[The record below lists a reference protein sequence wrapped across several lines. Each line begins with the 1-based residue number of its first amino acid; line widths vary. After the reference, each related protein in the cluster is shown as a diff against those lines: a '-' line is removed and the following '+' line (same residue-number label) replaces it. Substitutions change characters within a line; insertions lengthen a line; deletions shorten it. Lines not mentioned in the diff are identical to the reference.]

1 MNVESFQKKLG
12 EIMKLAKYNN
22 NILNYDIAVH
32 FFEED
37 HLNEDQ
43 TASILAYLRSQGVH
57 IKNGLGDD
65 GTKADGPVPFVTKK
79 TPDPLTQEEEDY
91 LKDYLEEI
99 RGGFESEEQEK
110 RLLRSA
116 LEGDDEAKK
125 RLIEAYVPDVISSV
139 RKFHRKE
146 FFAGDMLQE
155 GNLGLIMALED
166 IADHKD
172 TNLRAW
178 IMGSI
183 DQAILTAIQAQEQQ
197 KWEDDALVGRV
208 EKLELAVKQLTDES
222 EEKFSVEELSAL
234 LDMSVDEIEDVL
246 RLTGDDK

>member
-1 MNVESFQKKLG
+1 M
-12 EIMKLAKYNN
+12 
-22 NILNYDIAVH
+22 
-32 FFEED
+32 
-37 HLNEDQ
+37 
-43 TASILAYLRSQGVH
+43 
-57 IKNGLGDD
+57 
-65 GTKADGPVPFVTKK
+65 PFVTKK
-79 TPDPLTQEEEDY
+79 TPDPLTQEEEEY

-125 RLIEAYVPDVISSV
+125 RLIEAYVSDVISSV

-208 EKLELAVKQLTDES
+208 EKLESAVKQLTDES